1 MKEEKFKVI
10 NFIREFILLID
21 SKMENFPKREIELKN
36 RIRMNSYD
44 ILEICYQANSIID
57 KEKKKEL
64 IILIIAKIKVIDFL
78 LNLAYDKQI
87 INQKQYYKFGT
98 KMDDIIKYTSGWL
111 NSIDIQNK

>member
-1 MKEEKFKVI
+1 MKNEKFKVI

-21 SKMENFPKREIELKN
+21 AKMENFPKKELELKN

-44 ILEICYQANSIID
+44 ILELSYQANSIVN

-64 IILIIAKIKVIDFL
+64 ITLILSKIKVIDFL
-78 LNLAYDKQI
+78 LNLSYDKEI

-98 KMDDIIKYTSGWL
+98 KMDDITKYTCGWL
-111 NSIDIQNK
+111 NSLEP